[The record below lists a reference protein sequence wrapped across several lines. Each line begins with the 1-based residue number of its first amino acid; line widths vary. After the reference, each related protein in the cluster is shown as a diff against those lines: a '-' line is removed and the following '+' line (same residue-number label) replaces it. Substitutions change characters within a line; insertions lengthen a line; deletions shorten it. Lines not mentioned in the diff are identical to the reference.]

1 MFELTKPQKQI
12 RKAARAFARGEFD
25 KELAQ
30 EMDKKHEFPLKIWE
44 KAADL
49 GFIGIHFAEKHSGG
63 GMGLLENTLIA
74 EEFCRRD
81 STIGMALTSA
91 GFAAE
96 CLVRFAEEKLKSEFL
111 PPVAEGRML
120 SGAAFTEPGRGGD
133 ISDLKTSAVRQN
145 GSWIINGTKTCM
157 TNGGMAGF
165 YVVLCST
172 DPDAG
177 ENRGS
182 SMFLVE
188 ADRSG
193 LTIKNSGD
201 KLGAR
206 MTAGSEITFEEVSV
220 PSTHLIGKEG
230 RGYDQASRF
239 YTECRLLIAAQSLG
253 IALGAFDRAL
263 EYVKGREQFGK
274 KIAQFQ
280 ITQHKFADMATKIE
294 MARLLTYKTAWD
306 FDKGRKSAHGAAMAK
321 IVSAR
326 TALEVADEAIQLH
339 GGYGYMTEYD
349 VERFYRDAK
358 IAELYGGNKEALKNI
373 IGRAVVG
380 KIR

>member
-1 MFELTKPQKQI
+1 MFELTKPQKEIQ
-12 RKAARAFARGEFD
+12 KAARAFARGEFD
-25 KELAQ
+25 RELARD
-30 EMDKKHEFPLKIWE
+30 MDKNHEFPFKIWK

-49 GFIGIHFAEKHSGG
+49 GFVGIHFAEKHSGG

-91 GFAAE
+91 CFGAE
-96 CLVRFAEEKLKSEFL
+96 CLVRFAEEELKSRFL
-111 PPVAEGRML
+111 VPVAEGQML
-120 SGAAFTEPGRGGD
+120 SGVAFTEPGRGAD
-133 ISDLKTSAVRQN
+133 ISGLKTSAVRKN
-145 GSWIINGTKTCM
+145 NEWILNGTKICM
-157 TNGGMAGF
+157 TNGGTAGF

-172 DPDAG
+172 DPDAEAAG
-177 ENRGS
+177 GL

-188 ADRSG
+188 ADRSE
-193 LTIKNSGD
+193 LTIKNAGD

-206 MTAGSEITFEEVSV
+206 MIASAEIILEDVRV
-220 PSTHLIGKEG
+220 PATHLIGKEG
-230 RGYDQASRF
+230 RGHDQTQQF

-253 IALGAFDRAL
+253 IALGVCDRAL

-280 ITQHKFADMATKIE
+280 VTQHKFADMATRIE

-306 FDKGRKSAHGAAMAK
+306 FDRGRKSVPGAAMAK
-321 IVSAR
+321 FASAR

-358 IAELYGGNKEALKNI
+358 TAELYGGNKEALKDI
-373 IGRAVVG
+373 IGGAAIG

>member
-12 RKAARAFARGEFD
+12 QKAAKSFAKGEFD

-30 EMDKKHEFPLKIWE
+30 DMDKKHEFPFKIWT
-44 KAADL
+44 KASDL
-49 GFIGIHFAEKHSGG
+49 GFVGIHFAEKHSGG

-81 STIGMALTSA
+81 STIGMALTNA

-96 CLVRFAEEKLKSEFL
+96 CLVRFADEELQNRFL
-111 PPVAEGRML
+111 PPVAEGQML
-120 SGAAFTEPGRGGD
+120 SGGAFTEPGKGTD
-133 ISDLKTSAVRQN
+133 ISNLKTSAVRQN
-145 GSWIINGTKTCM
+145 NGWVLNGTKVCLV
-157 TNGGMAGF
+157 NGGVAGF
-165 YVVLCST
+165 YVVLCCT
-172 DPDAG
+172 DPDVGATK
-177 ENRGS
+177 GS

-188 ADRSG
+188 TDRSG

-206 MTAGSEITFEEVSV
+206 MIASAEITFEDVSV
-220 PSTHLIGKEG
+220 PTTHLIGKQG
-230 RGYDQASRF
+230 RGYDQTQQF
-239 YTECRLLIAAQSLG
+239 YTECRLQIAAQSLG
-253 IALGAFDRAL
+253 IALGAYDRAT

-280 ITQHKFADMATKIE
+280 ITRHKFADMATKIE

-306 FDKGRKSAHGAAMAK
+306 FNKERKSAHAAAMAK

-326 TALEVADEAIQLH
+326 AAYEVADEAIQLH

-358 IAELYGGNKEALKNI
+358 IAELFCGNKETLKDI
-373 IGRAVVG
+373 IGKAAIG

>member
-12 RKAARAFARGEFD
+12 QKAARAFAKGEFD

-30 EMDKKHEFPLKIWE
+30 EMDKGHAFPTKIWK

-49 GFIGIHFAEKHSGG
+49 GFVGIHFAEKYSGG

-96 CLVRFAEEKLKSEFL
+96 CLVRFAQEELKAKFL
-111 PPVAEGRML
+111 PPVAEGQLL
-120 SGAAFTEPGRGGD
+120 SGGAFTEPGKGID
-133 ISDLKTSAVRQN
+133 ISDLKTTAIVQDN
-145 GSWIINGTKTCM
+145 DWVINGTKICM
-157 TNGGMAGF
+157 TNGGEAGF
-165 YVVLCST
+165 YVVLCRT
-172 DPDAG
+172 DPDA
-177 ENRGS
+177 EAARGL

-188 ADRSG
+188 ADREG
-193 LTIKNSGD
+193 LTIRNAGD
-201 KLGAR
+201 KLGSR
-206 MTAGSEITFEEVSV
+206 MVASAEITFENVRV
-220 PSTHLIGKEG
+220 PATHLIGKQG
-230 RGYDQASRF
+230 QGYDQARQF
-239 YTECRLLIAAQSLG
+239 DIECRLLIAAQSLG
-253 IALGAFDRAL
+253 IALGARDRAL

-294 MARLLTYKTAWD
+294 TARLLTYKTAWD

-326 TALEVADEAIQLH
+326 AALEVADEAIQLH

-380 KIR
+380 KIK

>member
-1 MFELTKPQKQI
+1 MTKPQKEIQ
-12 RKAARAFARGEFD
+12 KAARAFARGEFD

-30 EMDKKHEFPLKIWE
+30 DMDKKHEFPLKTWE

-49 GFIGIHFAEKHSGG
+49 GFVGIHFDEKHSGG

-96 CLVRFAEEKLKSEFL
+96 CLVRFAEEELKSKFL
-111 PPVAEGRML
+111 PPVAEGQML
-120 SGAAFTEPGRGGD
+120 SGGAFTEPGRGAD
-133 ISDLKTSAVRQN
+133 ISDLKTSAVKQN
-145 GSWIINGTKTCM
+145 NEWVLNGTKICM
-157 TNGGMAGF
+157 VNGGVAGF

-172 DPDAG
+172 DPDA
-177 ENRGS
+177 EATRGS

-188 ADRSG
+188 ADRKG
-193 LTIKNSGD
+193 LTIKNTGD

-206 MTAGSEITFEEVSV
+206 MIASAEIILENVRVAT
-220 PSTHLIGKEG
+220 THLIGKEG
-230 RGYDQASRF
+230 RGYDQAQQF

-280 ITQHKFADMATKIE
+280 ITRHKFADMETKIE

-358 IAELYGGNKEALKNI
+358 IAELYCGNKEALKDI
-373 IGRAVVG
+373 IGKAAIG
-380 KIR
+380 KIK

>member
-1 MFELTKPQKQI
+1 MFELTKPQKEIQ
-12 RKAARAFARGEFD
+12 KAARAFAKGEFD

-30 EMDKKHEFPLKIWE
+30 DMDKKHEFPAKIWK

-49 GFIGIHFAEKHSGG
+49 GFVGIHFAEKHSGG
-63 GMGLLENTLIA
+63 GMGLLENTLVA

-81 STIGMALTSA
+81 STMGMALTSA

-96 CLVRFAEEKLKSEFL
+96 CLVRFAGEELTGKFL
-111 PPVAEGRML
+111 PPVAEGQML
-120 SGAAFTEPGRGGD
+120 SGGAFTEPGRGID
-133 ISDLKTSAVRQN
+133 MSDLKTSAVRQ
-145 GSWIINGTKTCM
+145 GDEWVINGTKTCM
-157 TNGGMAGF
+157 TNGGTAGF

-172 DPDAG
+172 DPDA
-177 ENRGS
+177 ETARGL

-188 ADRSG
+188 ADRAG
-193 LTIKNSGD
+193 LAVRDTGD

-206 MTAGSEITFEEVSV
+206 MIAGAEITFEDVRV
-220 PSTHLIGKEG
+220 PATHLIGKEG
-230 RGYDQASRF
+230 RGYDQTLQF
-239 YTECRLLIAAQSLG
+239 YTEYRLLIAAQSLG
-253 IALGAFDRAL
+253 IALGACDRAL
-263 EYVKGREQFGK
+263 EYVKGREQFGR

-280 ITQHKFADMATKIE
+280 ITQHKFADMATRIE
-294 MARLLTYKTAWD
+294 TARLLTYKTAWD
-306 FDKGRKSAHGAAMAK
+306 FDRGRRSPDGAAMAK

-358 IAELYGGNKEALKNI
+358 IAELCGGNKEALKNI
-373 IGRAVVG
+373 IGRAAVG